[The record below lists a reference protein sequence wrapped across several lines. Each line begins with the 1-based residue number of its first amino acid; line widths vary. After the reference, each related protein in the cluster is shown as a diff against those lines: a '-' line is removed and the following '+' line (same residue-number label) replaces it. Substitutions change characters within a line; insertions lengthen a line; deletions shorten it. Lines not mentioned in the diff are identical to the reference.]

1 MRFLTFLMLISA
13 AEFTLAW
20 MDKIPSNQ
28 LLSQLTIPGTHNS
41 YARHG
46 TIFHQCQDWTISEQ
60 LNNGIRFFD
69 VRFRPYERYF
79 TVHHGNKFQ
88 KKYGGHVFKDF
99 KQFLQNNPKETVL
112 ISIRDETRGNN
123 LIDPYPGSLD
133 FKTILNSYLNDKK
146 YKPYIYQNHKVI
158 PTLGEARG
166 KMVIIDK
173 DGHCGFGLNRLEKTD
188 DWKLDGQYFFQNW
201 RNSQMVKDKVDGI
214 KKSMQGAGKNRR
226 KRSHLF
232 LTFCSGSNAKG
243 LVSNRAIS
251 EHINPQVKSFIR
263 SHSASQKET
272 FGVVIF
278 DYPTRDIIQFLI
290 QQNPNQKKVCAVVE
304 DEGRTKSWNILK
316 GATHLYL
323 GGIGWNDE
331 IAYVNLAKGCY
342 LRAWADMN
350 KKGRTSYI
358 QHKKDRN
365 LIEIHR
371 DDYEIKDDGWVND
384 DDDDGWANDI
394 SSLHCNC
401 P

>member
-69 VRFRPYERYF
+69 VRFRPYKNSF

-88 KKYGGHVFKDF
+88 KKVGGDVFKEF

-133 FKTILNSYLNDKK
+133 FKTILNLYLNDKK

-226 KRSHLF
+226 KRSLLF

-243 LVSNRAIS
+243 LQSNRAIS
-251 EHINPQVKSFIR
+251 SNINPQVMSFIR
-263 SHSASQKET
+263 SHSADQKET

-290 QQNPNQKKVCAVVE
+290 QHNPGQKKVCAVVE
-304 DEGRTKSWNILK
+304 DEGRTKSWTIGK
-316 GATHLYL
+316 TKKRTDHLYL

-331 IAYVNLAKGCY
+331 IAYVHLARGCY
-342 LRAWADMN
+342 LHAWTDMN
-350 KKGRTSYI
+350 KEGTDNFLL
-358 QHKKDRN
+358 HKKDRH
-365 LIEIHR
+365 LISR
-371 DDYEIKDDGWVND
+371 SSTDYEIRDDGWIYRW
-384 DDDDGWANDI
+384 WANDI
-394 SSLHCNC
+394 SSLNC
-401 P
+401 QCQ